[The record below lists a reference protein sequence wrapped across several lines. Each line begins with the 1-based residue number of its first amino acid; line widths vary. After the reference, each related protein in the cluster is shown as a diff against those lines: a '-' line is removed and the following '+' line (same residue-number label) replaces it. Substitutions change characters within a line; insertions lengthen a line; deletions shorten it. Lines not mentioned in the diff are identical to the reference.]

1 MFTKKKSLLF
11 PFLLCLTISIYSQQG
26 STAKYEAM
34 FIKNFLRY
42 VEINGSGANTVIGVL
57 GNSQVL
63 MELQQIA
70 SMSHNMQVKKIMNPS
85 EISKCQILYVPKNSY
100 KNIALVKTDIARN
113 VLIISEDDKLIM
125 KGADLSFYIEDNKL
139 KFHINKESLNTKTNI
154 KVSSKLFALGQE
166 I

>member
-1 MFTKKKSLLF
+1 
-11 PFLLCLTISIYSQQG
+11 
-26 STAKYEAM
+26 M

-125 KGADLSFYIEDNKL
+125 KGADLSFYIERNN
-139 KFHINKESLNTKTNI
+139 F
-154 KVSSKLFALGQE
+154 V
-166 I
+166 